1 MNPRSLNFILL
12 MTAVFFVAPA
22 FAVEAPTLPKNKI
35 DFEKQIL
42 PLFKANCFDC
52 HDENTQ
58 ESKLRLDR
66 KAALLR
72 GGDSGEPAI
81 IVGQS
86 AKSHLIKLVRGE
98 EAGHLMPPDEQ
109 DRLSTEQIRM
119 LETWIDQ
126 GAPWPGP
133 NGVVKQETQTTDHW
147 SFQPLANVTP
157 PTIKDDWIT
166 GGIDAFVLQKLHD
179 KQLTHNPTADRR
191 TLIRR
196 LSLDVLG
203 LPPTPAQVQQFVN
216 DASPDAY
223 QKLVEQTLA
232 SPHYGERWAR
242 HWLDLVRF
250 AETHGFETNRER
262 PNAWPYRDYVIQSF
276 NSDKPYDLFIKEQI
290 AGDSFGNPLGTGYL
304 VAGPYD
310 LVKSPDI
317 NLTLMQRQNELDDMI
332 NTTGTAF
339 LGLTLGCARCHNHK
353 FDPITQTDYYS
364 MQAIF
369 AGVKHGDKK
378 LPVPDSRQKKL
389 QLHQQELAKLQ
400 TELEQYLSKTVARQ
414 FTFIDDIPTTN
425 GANNKPAQ
433 VKLLQPLA
441 GRGTNP
447 AGTARGEQRA
457 PGSPRHSANL
467 SGGSYSWWKN
477 QPDKPVI
484 AWKPQVRGDYHIWL
498 SWGAGFET
506 HSSDARYVLDHDGN
520 PETTDDWD
528 QVALVDQ
535 KKFADGSKPSA
546 RKPLWSGFYH
556 AGVFTLTENEALLLV
571 GGKSGSALT
580 ADAVLFEAATPSG
593 LAHQP
598 AKPNFRKPVQATHN
612 LERIHPVETK
622 FIRFTI
628 HATNGGQPCLDEL
641 ELFSRGTNVALAELG
656 GVAACSSALPGY
668 PIHQLKHINDGK
680 FGNSHSWISN
690 ESGKGWVQIELA
702 QPTVI
707 DRIEWARDREG
718 KYGDRLPVDYV
729 IEASLNGTD
738 WETIAGSSDRL
749 PHSLPQSTLNAA
761 SVAYRFDHLPPEQA
775 KAGQQL
781 LEELKQVQDK
791 LSVLQK
797 TPTVYAGR
805 FSQPGPT
812 HRLYRGEPLAK
823 REQVTPDAPEIFTNL
838 NLKADAPERERRK
851 RLAEWIASP
860 KNPLTARVMVN
871 RIWQFHFGQGFVT
884 TPSDFGAGGV
894 APTHPELLD
903 WLAQELITNN
913 WSLKH
918 IHRLILN
925 SATYQ
930 QSGKPNPQAI
940 QIDAASQYWW
950 RFPPRRLEAEPIRD
964 SILAITGVIDLK
976 QGGPGFSAF
985 EVDAE
990 NVRHYHPKKTYG
1002 PEDWRRMIYMTKVRM
1017 EQDSVFGLF
1026 DCPDAATTVAKR
1038 SRSTTPLQALNL
1050 FNSAFLLQQADLF
1063 AKRLETDQ
1071 PNDIAAQVRLAF
1083 ELCFSRP
1090 PTKTEQTEAIA
1101 FISQHQ
1107 LPAFCRALLNSN
1119 ELLFI
1124 Q

>member
-1 MNPRSLNFILL
+1 MTTRLFTLGFLTVLL
-12 MTAVFFVAPA
+12 FVGQ
-22 FAVEAPTLPKNKI
+22 TLGEEQDTPSKKTI

-42 PLFKANCFDC
+42 PLFQAKCFDC

-58 ESKLRLDR
+58 ESKLRVDR
-66 KAALLR
+66 KSALLR

-81 IVGQS
+81 ISGQS
-86 AKSHLIKLVRGE
+86 GKSHLIKLVRGE

-109 DRLSTEQIRM
+109 DRLSPEQIRL

-133 NGVVKQETQTTDHW
+133 NGVVKQEAQTTDHW
-147 SFQPLANVTP
+147 SFQPLAQVKP
-157 PTIKDDWIT
+157 PAIKDDWIINS
-166 GGIDAFVLQKLHD
+166 IDAFILHQLHE
-179 KQLTHNPTADRR
+179 KQLAHSPRADRR

-196 LSLDVLG
+196 LYLDVLG
-203 LPPTPAQVQQFVN
+203 LPPTPTQVLQFLN

-223 QKLVEQTLA
+223 QKLVDNTLA

-262 PNAWPYRDYVIQSF
+262 RNAWPYRDYVIQSF
-276 NSDKPYDLFIKEQI
+276 NADKPYDQFIKEQI
-290 AGDSFGNPLGTGYL
+290 AGDSFGNPIGTGCL

-353 FDPITQTDYYS
+353 FDPISQADYYS

-369 AGVKHGDKK
+369 AGVKHGDRK
-378 LPVPDSRQKKL
+378 LAVPKSRQKELKL
-389 QLHQQELAKLQ
+389 QQQTLAKLQ
-400 TELEQYLSKTVARQ
+400 TELEPYRPKTVARR
-414 FTFIDDIPTTN
+414 FTFIDDEPSQSSIA
-425 GANNKPAQ
+425 GKSAQ

-447 AGTARGEQRA
+447 DGTARGEQRD
-457 PGSPRHSANL
+457 PGSPHQSPNL
-467 SGGSYSWWKN
+467 SRGSYSWWKN
-477 QPDKPVI
+477 QPGKPVI
-484 AWKPQVRGDYHIWL
+484 AWKPQVEGDYHIWL
-498 SWGAGFET
+498 SWGCGFET
-506 HSSDARYVLDHDGN
+506 HSSDARYVLDRDGN
-520 PETTDDWD
+520 PETTDDWE

-535 KKFADGSKPSA
+535 KKFADGSDPAA
-546 RKPLWSGFYH
+546 RKALWSGFHH
-556 AGVFTLTENEALLLV
+556 AGVFTLSGNEALLLV
-571 GGKSGSALT
+571 GGTTGVALT
-580 ADAVLFEAATPSG
+580 ADAVLFEAVTPSG

-598 AKPNFRKPVQATHN
+598 AKPILRKPVQATHN
-612 LERIHPVETK
+612 LERIDPVQAK
-622 FIRFTI
+622 FVRFTI
-628 HATNGGQPCLDEL
+628 HNTNGGQPCLDEL
-641 ELFSRGTNVALAELG
+641 ELFSRGKNVALAEAG
-656 GVAACSSALPGY
+656 GIASCSSSLPGY

-680 FGNSHSWISN
+680 FGNAHSWISN
-690 ESGKGWVQIELA
+690 ENGKGWVQIELA
-702 QPTVI
+702 QPTAI
-707 DRIEWARDREG
+707 DRIEWARDRDG
-718 KYGDRLPVDYV
+718 KFADRLAVDYV

-749 PHSLPQSTLNAA
+749 PLPQSVLKFA
-761 SVAYRFDHLPPEQA
+761 SFAYRFDHLPPEQA
-775 KAGQQL
+775 KTGKQL
-781 LEELKQVQDK
+781 LEKLTAVQHR
-791 LSVLQK
+791 LATIQA
-797 TPTVYAGR
+797 TPTVYAGQ
-805 FSQPGPT
+805 FTQPGPT

-823 REQVTPDAPEIFTNL
+823 REQVMPDAPDVFTNL
-838 NLKADAPERERRK
+838 HLNADTPEHERRK

-894 APTHPELLD
+894 TPTHPELLD
-903 WLAQELITNN
+903 WLAQELITHN

-940 QIDAASQYWW
+940 QIDAASQFWW

-976 QGGPGFSAF
+976 QGGTGFSAF

-1050 FNSAFLLQQADLF
+1050 FNSTFLLQQADLF
-1063 AKRLETDQ
+1063 AKRLESEK
-1071 PNDIAAQVRLAF
+1071 PNDRSAQVKYAF

-1090 PTKTEQTEAIA
+1090 PTKTEQAEAIA
-1101 FISQHQ
+1101 FITQYQ

>member
-1 MNPRSLNFILL
+1 MMTRSLTYLFL
-12 MTAVFFVAPA
+12 TSCFFTVYA
-22 FAVEAPTLPKNKI
+22 FGEELPSKKMI

-42 PLFKANCFDC
+42 PIFQTNCFDC

-58 ESKLRLDR
+58 ESKFRLDR
-66 KAALLR
+66 KSSLLR
-72 GGDSGEPAI
+72 GGESGEPAI
-81 IVGQS
+81 ISGQS
-86 AKSHLIKLVRGE
+86 AQSHLIKLVRGA

-109 DRLSTEQIRM
+109 DRLSPEQIRL

-133 NGVVKQETQTTDHW
+133 HGVVKQETQTTDHW
-147 SFQPLANVTP
+147 SFQPLGQITP
-157 PTIKDDWIT
+157 PDLKEDWIIN
-166 GGIDAFVLQKLHD
+166 GIDAFVLQKLHT

-196 LSLDVLG
+196 LFLDVLG
-203 LPPTPAQVQQFVN
+203 LPPTPAQVEQFLS
-216 DASPDAY
+216 DSSPDAY
-223 QKLVEQTLA
+223 QKLVQTTLD
-232 SPHYGERWAR
+232 SPHFGERWAR

-262 PNAWPYRDYVIQSF
+262 PNAWPYRDYVIRSF
-276 NSDKPYDLFIKEQI
+276 NEDKPYDQFIREQI

-339 LGLTLGCARCHNHK
+339 LGLTIGCARCHNHK

-364 MQAIF
+364 LQAIF
-369 AGVKHGDKK
+369 AGVKHGDRR
-378 LPVPDSRQKKL
+378 LPVPESRQKEI
-389 QLHQQELAKLQ
+389 QLRQQELAKLKSD
-400 TELEQYLSKTVARQ
+400 LEKFLPKSNSRQ
-414 FTFIDDIPTTN
+414 FVFIDDEPSMMS
-425 GANNKPAQ
+425 KEDEPAQ
-433 VKLLQPLA
+433 VQILQPLA
-441 GRGTNP
+441 GQGTNP
-447 AGTARGEQRA
+447 VGTARGEQHD
-457 PGSPRHSANL
+457 PGSDAYSPNV
-467 SGGSYSWWKN
+467 SGGKYSWWKN
-477 QPDKPVI
+477 QPGKPVF
-484 AWKPQVRGDYHIWL
+484 AWKPGVQGEYRIWL
-498 SWGAGFET
+498 SWGCGFET
-506 HSSDARYVLDHDGN
+506 HSSDARYVLDRDGN
-520 PETTDDWD
+520 PETTDDWE

-535 KKFADGSKPSA
+535 KRFADGTDPSA
-546 RKPLWSGFYH
+546 RKALWSGFYH
-556 AGVFTLTENEALLLV
+556 AGNFTLDEHASLLLI
-571 GGKSGSALT
+571 GGNTGSAVT
-580 ADAVLFEAATPSG
+580 ADLVLLEAVVQSPLSQSPEK
-593 LAHQP
+593 P
-598 AKPNFRKPVQATHN
+598 AFRQPVQATQN
-612 LERIHPVETK
+612 IERITPTETK
-622 FIRFTI
+622 FVRFTI
-628 HATNGGQPCLDEL
+628 HATNGGHPCLDEL
-641 ELFSRGTNVALAELG
+641 EIFSRGVNVALAKSG
-656 GVAACSSALPGY
+656 SIATCSSALPGY
-668 PIHQLKHINDGK
+668 LIHQLKHLNDGK
-680 FGNSHSWISN
+680 FGNAHSWISN
-690 ESGKGWVQIELA
+690 EIGKGWVQIELA

-718 KYGDRLPVDYV
+718 KFADRLAVEYV

-738 WETIAGSSDRL
+738 WQTIAGSSDRL
-749 PHSLPQSTLNAA
+749 PLSFPQSILNSATA
-761 SVAYRFDHLPPEQA
+761 TYRFDHLPPEQA
-775 KAGQQL
+775 KVGRQL
-781 LEELKQVQDK
+781 LAELTAAEHK
-791 LSVLQK
+791 LALIQS
-797 TPTVYAGR
+797 TPTVYAGQ

-823 REQVTPDAPEIFTNL
+823 REQVLPDAPEIFTKL
-838 NLKADAPERERRK
+838 NLQADTPERERRK
-851 RLAEWIASP
+851 RLAEWVASP
-860 KNPLTARVMVN
+860 KNPLTARVIVN
-871 RIWQFHFGQGFVT
+871 RIWQFHFGQGLVT

-903 WLAQELITNN
+903 WLAQELMAHN

-918 IHRLILN
+918 IHSLILN

-930 QSGKPNPQAI
+930 QSGKPDPKAI

-964 SILAITGVIDLK
+964 SILSVTGVLDLK

-1050 FNSAFLLQQADLF
+1050 FNSTFLLQQADLF
-1063 AKRLETDQ
+1063 SKRLETEK
-1071 PNDIAAQVRLAF
+1071 PNDLPAQVNRAF

-1090 PTKTEQTEAIA
+1090 PTKTEQAEAIV
-1101 FISQHQ
+1101 FINQYQ